1 MELESITSVRLL
13 TVSNIQLRVK
23 RNNAYYFLSIAT
35 LCACYYFRRSR
46 FTEIDY
52 KYNKSLRWKRRFLII
67 WSYLLGTIHGC
78 ICFRESIFS
87 DVDNNFIRAS
97 GAFFMIAYI
106 VAVCWVEDITHP
118 FDKKKK

>member
-1 MELESITSVRLL
+1 MLI
-13 TVSNIQLRVK
+13 IFI
-23 RNNAYYFLSIAT
+23 YYFLSIAT

-46 FTEIDY
+46 FTEKDY
-52 KYNKSLRWKRRFLII
+52 KCNKLLRWTRRILII
-67 WSYLLGTIHGC
+67 WTYLFAAIHGS
-78 ICFRESIFS
+78 ICFRENLFS
-87 DVDNNFIRAS
+87 NVDNNYIRAS